1 MVDFPVVSNG
11 FPKSRR
17 VHRRAEYLE
26 IQARGLKVHSS
37 HFLFVLALDAVR
49 DRPARLGITVTR
61 KVGNA
66 VHRNRCKRVCKEAF
80 RLQPKLL
87 PDGVCLIV
95 IAKTGAPKL
104 GLAQVQREWASAWQV
119 VLRRVR
125 ELESRATK
133 SASTA
138 P

>member
-1 MVDFPVVSNG
+1 MFDFP
-11 FPKSRR
+11 KARR

-26 IQARGLKVHSS
+26 IQARGAKVHSS

-61 KVGNA
+61 RVGNA

-80 RLQPKLL
+80 RLQPGLL
-87 PDGVCLIV
+87 PNGVCLLV
-95 IAKTGAPKL
+95 IAKTGAPTL
-104 GLAQVQREWASAWQV
+104 GLQAVQREWASAWNV

-125 ELESRATK
+125 ELESRAAQA
-133 SASTA
+133 ASIA